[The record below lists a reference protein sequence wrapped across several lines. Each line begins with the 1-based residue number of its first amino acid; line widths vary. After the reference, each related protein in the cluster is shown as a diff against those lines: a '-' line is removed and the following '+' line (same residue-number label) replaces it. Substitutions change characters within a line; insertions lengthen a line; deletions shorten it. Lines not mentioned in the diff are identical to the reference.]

1 MRGLWELLLKTAK
14 GDERREARVRLA
26 FRLQMKHAI
35 EAAQIAEV
43 LGLSEKGYR
52 DRIRRLQLET
62 DSRNM
67 PSATEYALQR
77 LQAELRKLIEGEEL
91 PDKSKAEALMALARA
106 VKTVGE
112 LASETGS
119 SSDEGERG
127 AVVSLSELRQVLAR
141 IDRRIEELAQRRA
154 REILGGGLD
163 AKTDISGGKR
173 MADKG
178 A

>member
-1 MRGLWELLLKTAK
+1 MKIAK

-35 EAAQIAEV
+35 EIAQIAEV

-52 DRIRRLQLET
+52 DRVRRLKLEA
-62 DSRNM
+62 DKLNM
-67 PSATEYALQR
+67 PTAADHALER

-119 SSDEGERG
+119 SRQEENAGT
-127 AVVSLSELRQVLAR
+127 VVSLSELRQVLAR

-163 AKTDISGGKR
+163 AKADIGGGKR